1 MCCNIVI
8 GDVDFLAYRL
18 MVNSDIT
25 FFFLSRS
32 VTKLMFGKGM
42 KYMEMQPAVSFFLV
56 IEVWS

>member
-1 MCCNIVI
+1 MVI
-8 GDVDFLAYRL
+8 GDVDFLAYLL

-32 VTKLMFGKGM
+32 VTKLVFGKDM